1 MELMTYKTRAVR
13 TLSLLILVA
22 LLAALNPP
30 SITGGVA
37 LGQGATVPVLTANAD
52 TANQVDISW
61 TEVTGATEYS
71 LWRWEDSERWV
82 AIDRSI
88 EGTTY
93 TDNTVVAG
101 RTYTYQV
108 SADGETTWSDRQQ
121 GRSTVTVGAYDASTL
136 NEPTASSTMIGLSWS
151 EVTGAASYE
160 LWRFE
165 NSWTQVG
172 GTITGTSYS
181 DTAVGIGRT
190 YYYQVMA
197 KGPNGDGAW
206 SNRVSATV
214 PSTTPGAPINF
225 SATPSD
231 AQVTLSWDAPTSDG
245 GSAITG
251 YEYRYQQSG
260 GSWSN
265 WMATS
270 PALSRTATVG
280 SLTNESAHNFEVR
293 AMNANGDGLV
303 ASATAT
309 PMSTVPGVPQNLR
322 ATTAGPTS
330 IQLNWDAS
338 AGAASYSIQR
348 RMNGGAWVDLSGVS
362 GTSHTDS
369 DLTPST
375 AYDYQILAT
384 NTAGSSAWSAVVTQ
398 STADPTAPAATNVRA
413 TAGANNILLEWDVPD
428 DGGAAI
434 TGYKVQ
440 VSGDGSTWSDLA
452 TLGASQTSYDHTG
465 LTPGTMNY
473 YRVQAMN
480 SIGDSAWSQ
489 TRSARV
495 AAVAPGAPS
504 LIASPDGQN
513 AIMLTWSAPADDGGA
528 AITGYT
534 LQVSSD
540 GTTGWSTRT
549 SPSASATEY
558 SHTGLQPGTTRYYRI
573 SARNSAGSGDWSATQ
588 SATTAGAAPPDDDA
602 PDTKSPQ
609 QLRAETAQNSADN
622 RKADVMLHWNAPSS
636 TNIDINTNNSKSYE
650 IEKWNGATQ
659 AWNLV
664 GYVADGATADAANMI
679 LADSDGD
686 TGEITV
692 TDSALAGGKDFIYR
706 VRSIEADTTA
716 NTDADNPRSKWARVT
731 QKSAKVAPGKP
742 TLTATAAAGKI
753 TLRWTLSDD
762 GGSPIARYELQVSTD
777 SGGTWTSLA
786 GEADPVHTV
795 LEAVV
800 HEHTHMDLPGG
811 VRRDYRI
818 RAANDA
824 VGDGNVVDPDASP
837 AIDQIAAS
845 ERGLHSDP
853 VFATTPKSSAAAPAN
868 LAAAGGDGQITLS
881 WTAVANENSGAPL
894 RTISGYEVEVW
905 DDANEE
911 WDALTF
917 VDGQATAEYI
927 HTGLSGNTTKYYR
940 VRAKDSDNGV
950 GKWSN
955 VADGTT
961 NDGVPGKPMNVMAEA
976 HGSGEI
982 RLTWMAP
989 ANDGGTAV
997 SRYQIALSG
1006 EPIELTA
1013 GAVTTTE
1020 LPDTG
1025 DLVAATVY
1033 HVDIGGEHDAFSR
1046 LSYTDM
1052 RDLAGN
1058 ATRYYRIR
1066 AANGAADTDFG
1077 AWSDQAST
1085 TTATTG
1091 VPGKPTLT
1099 LTVEGS
1105 DKINLNIVAP
1115 TDDGGSP
1122 ITGYRIYV
1130 WDGSWSTLADVPAT
1144 VTGDGTAG
1152 DTDYEYQHAGLS
1164 GSTTRYYSARA
1175 KNVNGF
1181 GADADVVSATTD
1193 PGKPGKPML
1202 TATASGSDKVVLT
1215 WDVVEGADAYG
1226 IQFSRTGTTG
1236 WVELVDDEVDT
1247 TDSTIVMVPMLS
1259 YEHKGRSGATR
1270 YYYRVRALK
1279 EQGTDD
1285 PHVYSEANEV
1295 GDWSDVKNAMT
1306 DAGKPAK
1313 PELTVTADGSSKIRL
1328 TWTVSS
1334 DGGSRITGYE
1344 IEVWDS
1350 ASGNW
1355 MDLATAAGSA
1365 SSYTHENLPG
1375 YTMKYYRVR
1384 AMNSVDYSAWSDSMS
1399 DRTAAGKPGAPMLTA
1414 KADGTS
1420 MIRLTWTKPQSG
1432 GPDTVMIESY
1442 ELQVSDDG
1450 STGWTA
1456 TTNVQSLRRI
1466 VGGETVHCFDDN
1478 TDAACGTDE
1487 VLEQNFTHGGHAPGT
1502 MKYYRIRALNSETV
1516 SNDARGP
1523 WSDVVSA
1530 TTVAGAPGKPDLNA
1544 TASGTSMISLTWT
1557 APKSD
1562 GGSAITGY
1570 ELQYWDGSNGWMDLT
1585 SPAAGDTTYTHRN
1598 IPAGTTKY
1606 YRIRARNAGGP
1617 GAWSTITNAMTS
1629 AARPDAPTLTAT
1641 AMGSDK
1647 IKVSWTLGHD
1657 GGSPVTG
1664 YLLQYSKDAGRSW
1677 MDLLSPTPTMM
1688 EHTHTGLAG
1697 GETRHYRISATNAK
1711 GSTWSTVASATT
1723 DRSVPGK
1730 PTLDPAAGNKRVAL
1744 DWSDPATPTG
1754 GSPILR
1760 YEVQI
1765 WDSEM
1770 RRWKALISTGATNY
1784 THYGLTNGTRYFYRV
1799 RAVNAQGDGP
1809 WSTFVSAT
1817 PN

>member
-37 LGQGATVPVLTANAD
+37 LAQGATVPVLTANAD

-82 AIDRSI
+82 AVDRSI

-108 SADGETTWSDRQQ
+108 SADGETTWSDRKQ

-136 NEPTASSTMIGLSWS
+136 NEPTTSSTMIGLSWS

-160 LWRFE
+160 LWRYE

-225 SATPSD
+225 RATPSD

-251 YEYRYQQSG
+251 YEYRYQESG

-369 DLTPST
+369 GLTPST

-413 TAGANNILLEWDVPD
+413 TAGAGNILLEWDVPD
-428 DGGAAI
+428 DGGSAI

-440 VSGDGSTWSDLA
+440 VSGDGSSWSDLA

-513 AIMLTWSAPADDGGA
+513 AIMLSWSAPADDGGA

-534 LQVSSD
+534 LQVSND

-549 SPSASATEY
+549 SPGASATEY

-588 SATTAGAAPPDDDA
+588 SATTAGARPPADDA
-602 PDTKSPQ
+602 PGNNAPATLTGTSVAATDAPF
-609 QLRAETAQNSADN
+609 RTATINLAWTVPPNTEIDLHTVTSYEVQRWNSATQT
-622 RKADVMLHWNAPSS
+622 WNAV
-636 TNIDINTNNSKSYE
+636 TD
-650 IEKWNGATQ
+650 
-659 AWNLV
+659 
-664 GYVADGATADAANMI
+664 ATANDLAASESG
-679 LADSDGD
+679 LKG
-686 TGEITV
+686 G
-692 TDSALAGGKDFIYR
+692 TDYTYR
-706 VRSIEADTTA
+706 VRSVLDDTP
-716 NTDADNPRSKWARVT
+716 NDDTDDDTDTDLSNNPRSNWRWTTV
-731 QKSAKVAPGKP
+731 KSAKVAPDKP
-742 TLTATAAAGKI
+742 TLTATAAAGKVM
-753 TLRWTLSDD
+753 LSWTLSDD
-762 GGSPIARYELQVSTD
+762 GGAPIVTYSLEMSEDGAEANP
-777 SGGTWTSLA
+777 TWTKL
-786 GEADPVHTV
+786 GDDM
-795 LEAVV
+795 EAVV
-800 HEHTHMDLPGG
+800 QEYTHKDLPGG

-818 RAANDA
+818 RASNATG
-824 VGDGNVVDPDASP
+824 VSP
-837 AIDQIAAS
+837 AVDATDANWS
-845 ERGLHSDP
+845 VYSTV
-853 VFATTPKSSAAAPAN
+853 VFVTTPKSNPAAPEWPETGAT
-868 LAAAGGDGQITLS
+868 APGDGTIALD
-881 WTAVANENSGAPL
+881 WTAVPDTSSGDPNT
-894 RTISGYEVEVW
+894 TISGYDVQVW
-905 DDANEE
+905 DEANQE
-911 WDALTF
+911 WDDLTH
-917 VDGQATAEYI
+917 VLAT
-927 HTGLSGNTTKYYR
+927 TGDAYTHSGLPGNATRYYR
-940 VRAKDSDNGV
+940 VRAKDSANRV
-950 GKWSN
+950 GAWSA
-955 VADGTT
+955 VVSETT
-961 NDGVPGKPMNVMAEA
+961 NPGTPAKPTNVMAEA
-976 HGSGEI
+976 HGSSEI
-982 RLTWMAP
+982 RLTWTAP
-989 ANDGGTAV
+989 ANNGGSSIIGYRIVLSAESITTAE
-997 SRYQIALSG
+997 A
-1006 EPIELTA
+1006 
-1013 GAVTTTE
+1013 
-1020 LPDTG
+1020 D
-1025 DLVAATVY
+1025 AATALADGSDLTGSDVFF
-1033 HVDIGGEHDAFSR
+1033 VDLDSEDDAFSR
-1046 LSYTDM
+1046 RSYSDT

-1058 ATRYYRIR
+1058 NKRYYRIR
-1066 AANGAADTDFG
+1066 AVNTTGNGI
-1077 AWSDQAST
+1077 WSDEKSAT
-1085 TTATTG
+1085 TSTTG
-1091 VPGKPTLT
+1091 VPGKPTLA
-1099 LTVEGS
+1099 VAADGS
-1105 DKINLNIVAP
+1105 DKINLQITAP
-1115 TDDGGSP
+1115 TAADGGDGGSP
-1122 ITGYRIYV
+1122 ITGYRIYM
-1130 WDGSWSTLADVPAT
+1130 WDGTRWTTLADVPAT
-1144 VTGDGTAG
+1144 IS
-1152 DTDYEYQHAGLS
+1152 DTLPEYQHSGLS
-1164 GSTTRYYSARA
+1164 GGTTRYYSLRA
-1175 KNVNGF
+1175 KNVNGY
-1181 GADADVVSATTD
+1181 GAEADVVSDTTD
-1193 PGKPGKPML
+1193 AGKPGKPML
-1202 TATASGSDKVVLT
+1202 TATASGSDKIVLT
-1215 WDVVEGADAYG
+1215 WEVVDGAEAYGLQVSETGTIGWTEVVGDDADDTGADAGPDPDPDFTTVVVPGNDALTYTHKG
-1226 IQFSRTGTTG
+1226 LTGGSTKYYRLRALNDRDDNDTFDLTAGTT
-1236 WVELVDDEVDT
+1236 
-1247 TDSTIVMVPMLS
+1247 
-1259 YEHKGRSGATR
+1259 
-1270 YYYRVRALK
+1270 
-1279 EQGTDD
+1279 
-1285 PHVYSEANEV
+1285 EA
-1295 GDWSDVKNAMT
+1295 GDWSAVASAT
-1306 DAGKPAK
+1306 TALGKPGKVMLYDATGNTPATNDWVITSNSITIK
-1313 PELTVTADGSSKIRL
+1313 WQTPE
-1328 TWTVSS
+1328 
-1334 DGGSRITGYE
+1334 DGGSPITGYK

-1350 ASGNW
+1350 ATGAW
-1355 MDLATAAGSA
+1355 MALATESGSA
-1365 SSYTHENLPG
+1365 SSYNDSDLPG
-1375 YTMKYYRVR
+1375 ATMKYYRVR
-1384 AMNSVDYSAWSDSMS
+1384 AMNSVDDGPWSDVKSAT
-1399 DRTAAGKPGAPMLTA
+1399 TAAGKPGKPTLIAR
-1414 KADGTS
+1414 ADGTN
-1420 MIRLTWTKPQSG
+1420 MIRLTWTEPASG
-1432 GPDTVMIESY
+1432 GTAIESY
-1442 ELQVSDDG
+1442 ELQMSDDG
-1450 STGWTA
+1450 TTGWTA
-1456 TTNVQSLRRI
+1456 TTNVSANQRH
-1466 VGGETVHCFDDN
+1466 VGGETVHFFDD
-1478 TDAACGTDE
+1478 A
-1487 VLEQNFTHGGHAPGT
+1487 VQNFTHPGLAPGT
-1502 MKYYRIRALNSETV
+1502 MKYYRIRAVNADPAT
-1516 SNDARGP
+1516 NAARGP
-1523 WSDVVSA
+1523 WSDKVSA
-1530 TTVAGAPGKPDLNA
+1530 TTGAGAPGKPDLNA

-1557 APKSD
+1557 APTSN

-1570 ELQYWDGSNGWMDLT
+1570 DLQYWDGSNGWMDLP
-1585 SPAAGDTTYTHRN
+1585 SPAAGDTTYTHTN

-1606 YRIRARNAGGP
+1606 YRIRARNAAGP
-1617 GAWSTITNAMTS
+1617 GAWSTIANAMTS
-1629 AARPDAPTLTAT
+1629 AAKPDAPTLTAT

-1657 GGSPVTG
+1657 GGSAVTG
-1664 YLLQYSKDAGRSW
+1664 YLLQYSKDAGSSW
-1677 MDLLSPTPTMM
+1677 MNLLEPTPTMM
-1688 EHTHTGLAG
+1688 EYTHKGLGG
-1697 GETRHYRISATNAK
+1697 GETRHYRIRATNAE

-1723 DRSVPGK
+1723 DRSAPGR
-1730 PTLDPAAGNKRVAL
+1730 PTLDAAPGNKRVYLAW
-1744 DWSDPATPTG
+1744 DDPATPTG
-1754 GSPILR
+1754 GSAILR
-1760 YEVQI
+1760 YEVQV
-1765 WDSEM
+1765 WDSGL
-1770 RRWKALISTGATNY
+1770 RRWRDLTRTGATSY
-1784 THYGLTNGTRYFYRV
+1784 IHTGLENDKLYFYRV
-1799 RAVNAQGDGP
+1799 RAVNAIDEGP
-1809 WSTFVSAT
+1809 WSAFKSAT
-1817 PN
+1817 PNAN